1 MKNLMQYITED
12 KQTYDFKIKIACLEV
27 NNDMLDRIEHAL
39 DTFEIASM
47 SKPKNL
53 PIVEKNL
60 DFPAFGNCEVSL
72 ILVSLN
78 YPCTDEQIREAL
90 NHQARL
96 PLENIR
102 VIPKNQPEELLRDKA
117 EEDEKSNKK
126 YEPILTKELEEVSG
140 GQPLVG
146 MQRVENLLKELETRR
161 VELAAK
167 DKTATGKTTNSI
179 PQYSN
184 SPVAKNAHSV
194 KVR

>member
-1 MKNLMQYITED
+1 MKKLLDYLTED
-12 KQTYDFKIKIACLEV
+12 KKTYEFKIKIAGIEV
-27 NNDMLDRIEHAL
+27 NNVVLDRIEHAL
-39 DTFEIASM
+39 NSFEINSL

-60 DFPAFGNCEVSL
+60 DFPAFGACEVSL
-72 ILVSLN
+72 IIVSLN
-78 YPCTDEQIREAL
+78 YPCNDEQVREAL
-90 NHQARL
+90 KTQARL

-117 EEDEKSNKK
+117 AEDETPNKK
-126 YEPILTKELEEVSG
+126 YEPILTKELEKVSG
-140 GQPLVG
+140 GQALVG

-167 DKTATGKTTNSI
+167 DSATTGKTTNSL
-179 PQYSN
+179 PQGNN
-184 SPVAKNAHSV
+184 SPYATKAHSV